1 MSREADAALQAK
13 ILQIGFVVFFV
24 AVVLYAVRGM
34 MYGSTMVSKLFAV
47 GLLGTALVFVLDE
60 RYWLLPVFLFGF
72 SKTIPQLRFTGA
84 ELGSLVLLA
93 MFFVRMALRRD
104 LRVKG
109 CWWFVLA
116 AVPFLTWMCLIWS
129 MNPVGMNIFGSSR
142 IGGRFYFKVILA
154 FLSMFCL
161 SFKKFDETDC
171 KLALWSMSLGY
182 VAFVLMSFLW
192 VENEELELVNTVHY
206 EFLRLSFVAPAFLCR
221 FTVPELMLRFWPF
234 MGVLF
239 CFVLS
244 VYSGNRTAAARP
256 VLVGLMAPFF
266 LRRDRVKTIAL
277 CIVGALALTVLVY
290 GQGRTW
296 DLPYSVQRS
305 LSFLPGNWD
314 WRLRSYGFQD
324 NFRKKLRMYAREH
337 IAERPWFGDGGFSID
352 FEEMAW
358 TASNLDQEGINLHVL
373 SRNWHNV
380 WLGMAADFGIPLSV
394 AWALFMA
401 VLLLL
406 GFKGSRHLPG
416 RTWQE
421 TAYLYF
427 YLLIVTEFVNFFFNG
442 GHTANT
448 AEQVF
453 IWTGLLAAIRNG
465 VQSRMGFPGAESR

>member
-161 SFKKFDETDC
+161 SFKKFDEADC
-171 KLALWSMSLGY
+171 KLVLWSMSLGY
-182 VAFVLMSFLW
+182 LAFVLM
-192 VENEELELVNTVHY
+192 LV
-206 EFLRLSFVAPAFLCR
+206 RL
-221 FTVPELMLRFWPF
+221 
-234 MGVLF
+234 
-239 CFVLS
+239 
-244 VYSGNRTAAARP
+244 P
-256 VLVGLMAPFF
+256 VV
-266 LRRDRVKTIAL
+266 V
-277 CIVGALALTVLVY
+277 
-290 GQGRTW
+290 
-296 DLPYSVQRS
+296 
-305 LSFLPGNWD
+305 
-314 WRLRSYGFQD
+314 
-324 NFRKKLRMYAREH
+324 
-337 IAERPWFGDGGFSID
+337 
-352 FEEMAW
+352 
-358 TASNLDQEGINLHVL
+358 
-373 SRNWHNV
+373 
-380 WLGMAADFGIPLSV
+380 
-394 AWALFMA
+394 
-401 VLLLL
+401 
-406 GFKGSRHLPG
+406 
-416 RTWQE
+416 
-421 TAYLYF
+421 
-427 YLLIVTEFVNFFFNG
+427 
-442 GHTANT
+442 
-448 AEQVF
+448 
-453 IWTGLLAAIRNG
+453 
-465 VQSRMGFPGAESR
+465 